1 MSIVTKLTKIKKL
14 KLIKTKRLNVA
25 KVNFFKTDFLILKTK
40 KTFINLWKAIIKAP
54 NFHHLDLKY
63 YIYIEIDIIKYNTRE
78 VLSKMTLNPFSFDC
92 WI

>member
-40 KTFINLWKAIIKAP
+40 KTFINL
-54 NFHHLDLKY
+54 
-63 YIYIEIDIIKYNTRE
+63 
-78 VLSKMTLNPFSFDC
+78 
-92 WI
+92 